1 MSQPAAFLDRDGV
14 VNIDHG
20 YVHRWEDFEF
30 VPGVVDGMRRL
41 QAAGYALV
49 IVTNQSGIAR
59 GFYDEDALARLHD
72 ALRADLAAKG
82 VALTSIEYCPHLP
95 PPHAELARY
104 ALECDCRKPA
114 PGMVNQAATE
124 LGFDPKAAFMVGDKE
139 VDVQLGHAVGAPSI
153 LVRTGQGDPDHTQAD
168 AVADDLLDAAGW
180 IERHL

>member
-82 VALTSIEYCPHLP
+82 VTLTSIEYCPHLP

-114 PGMVNQAATE
+114 PGMILRAARTHDLDLARSLMFGDRASDVE
-124 LGFDPKAAFMVGDKE
+124 AGRRAGVGRC
-139 VDVQLGHAVGAPSI
+139 VLLA
-153 LVRTGQGDPDHTQAD
+153 AD
-168 AVADDLLDAAGW
+168 AKPGAQTVDHLDLPEALDALSVPAA
-180 IERHL
+180 